1 MVLVFALFACLKAP
15 VPVQSGNARQLVV
28 ANVMD
33 STTDVSA
40 TGTPA
45 AFDVAVVGAAGRRK
59 LVTLLVEGGPAFDTF
74 TAVRDTSRRITALK
88 EESRDTPLLLVETAP
103 VFFSELNGQYRWT
116 VAVHVSLVAADGTF
130 NEARFDVPVFL
141 QYHHQREAEAVDAA
155 SPVVERRVGE
165 VIDTWLSG
173 GG

>member
-1 MVLVFALFACLKAP
+1 MVLVFALAACLKAP
-15 VPVQSGNARQLVV
+15 APMQTGNARQIVV

-33 STTDVSA
+33 STTDA
-40 TGTPA
+40 AAAGTPA
-45 AFDVAVVGAAGRRK
+45 GFDAAVVGAVGRRK
-59 LVTLLVEGGPAFDTF
+59 LVTVFVEGGPAFDTF

-88 EESRDTPLLLVETAP
+88 VESGDASLLLVETAP

-116 VAVHVSLVAADGTF
+116 VAVHVTLVADGTF

-141 QYHHQREAEAVDAA
+141 QYHHQREAEAVEAA

-165 VIDTWLSG
+165 VLDAWLAAG
-173 GG
+173 G